1 MFLNTYVYELMQLI
15 IIWNALKTSR
25 NVLGADMPLAED
37 AQKYETRVTEILM
50 QGVEAMDKLTMR
62 GETDLV
68 YELKGYIKDGV
79 ERCR

>member
-15 IIWNALKTSR
+15 IVWNALKTSR
-25 NVLGADMPLAED
+25 NVLGADMPMAEE
-37 AQKYETRVTEILM
+37 AQKYETRVEEILM
-50 QGVEAMDKLTMR
+50 QGVEAINKLTMR
-62 GETDLV
+62 EERELV